1 MMKDYIGADRMA
13 KCRHSSACYCETVPN
28 VSLKSAGCLS
38 SQQAVC
44 QVSRLFVKYRDQQP
58 ENAKDLRKGS
68 YPSRESVNLRF
79 MIQFLKS
86 LSVERFTHLPFQSCF
101 TFWFEYMIFQTAG
114 KANVFRCPDW
124 MRFYHGKKVLTFVP
138 F

>member
-44 QVSRLFVKYRDQQP
+44 QVQRP
-58 ENAKDLRKGS
+58 TARKCQRSPQRQLPVPRVSEPAFHDTVSEIVVRGTFYTPPFS
-68 YPSRESVNLRF
+68 ELLY
-79 MIQFLKS
+79 FL
-86 LSVERFTHLPFQSCF
+86 V
-101 TFWFEYMIFQTAG
+101 
-114 KANVFRCPDW
+114 
-124 MRFYHGKKVLTFVP
+124 
-138 F
+138 